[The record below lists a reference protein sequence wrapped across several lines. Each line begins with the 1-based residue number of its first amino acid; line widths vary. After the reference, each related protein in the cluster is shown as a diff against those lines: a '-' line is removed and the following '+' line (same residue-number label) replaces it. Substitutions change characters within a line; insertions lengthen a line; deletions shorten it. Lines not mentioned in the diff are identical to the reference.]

1 MRKLIF
7 ILSALI
13 LSLSVC
19 AQEIEVS
26 GTRKAVRTSGD
37 VGALLL
43 PVAGVTAVLL
53 QKDWQGLKQGV
64 FSGVTTLGVTYA
76 LKYIVKKERPDRS
89 DNHSFPSMHTSTS
102 FAAAAF
108 IQRRYGWKWG
118 LPSYIL
124 STYVGW
130 TRVYGKKHDWWD
142 VAAGAAIGAGSSYI
156 FTRPFARKHNLT
168 ISCCRRRTLRVL
180 CIHELLKE
188 TAAESTAILIK
199 NPLLKN
205 SREDLLYY

>member
-1 MRKLIF
+1 MKRLLF
-7 ILSALI
+7 TLLTFVLSIALF
-13 LSLSVC
+13 
-19 AQEIEVS
+19 AQEIEIT
-26 GTRKAVRTSGD
+26 GARKAVRTTGD
-37 VGALLL
+37 VGAVLL
-43 PVAGVTAVLL
+43 PVAGLTAVLL

-76 LKYIVKKERPDRS
+76 LKYIVKKERPDHS

-108 IQRRYGWKWG
+108 IQRRYGWQWR

-142 VAAGAAIGAGSSYI
+142 VAAGAVIGAGSSYI
-156 FTRPFARKHNLT
+156 FTRPFAKEHNLT
-168 ISCCRRRTLRVL
+168 ISPVAGDGHYGVYASMTF
-180 CIHELLKE
+180 
-188 TAAESTAILIK
+188 
-199 NPLLKN
+199 
-205 SREDLLYY
+205 

>member
-1 MRKLIF
+1 MKRLLF
-7 ILSALI
+7 TLLTFVLSIALF
-13 LSLSVC
+13 
-19 AQEIEVS
+19 AQEIEIT
-26 GTRKAVRTSGD
+26 GARKAVRTTGD
-37 VGALLL
+37 VGAVLL
-43 PVAGVTAVLL
+43 PVAGLTAVLL

-76 LKYIVKKERPDRS
+76 LKYIVKKERPDHS

-108 IQRRYGWKWG
+108 IQRRYGWQWG

-156 FTRPFARKHNLT
+156 FTRPFAKEHNLT
-168 ISCCRRRTLRVL
+168 ISPVAGDGHYGVYASMTF
-180 CIHELLKE
+180 
-188 TAAESTAILIK
+188 
-199 NPLLKN
+199 
-205 SREDLLYY
+205 

>member
-7 ILSALI
+7 ILSALT

-26 GTRKAVRTSGD
+26 GTRKAVRTS
-37 VGALLL
+37 
-43 PVAGVTAVLL
+43 
-53 QKDWQGLKQGV
+53 GV

-156 FTRPFARKHNLT
+156 FTRPFARKYNLT
-168 ISCCRRRTLRVL
+168 ISPVAGDG
-180 CIHELLKE
+180 HYGFY
-188 TAAESTAILIK
+188 ASM
-199 NPLLKN
+199 NF
-205 SREDLLYY
+205 

>member
-89 DNHSFPSMHTSTS
+89 DNHFHPCTHLLLL
-102 FAAAAF
+102 
-108 IQRRYGWKWG
+108 
-118 LPSYIL
+118 LPQPL
-124 STYVGW
+124 SN
-130 TRVYGKKHDWWD
+130 
-142 VAAGAAIGAGSSYI
+142 GAMAGSGDCLP
-156 FTRPFARKHNLT
+156 T
-168 ISCCRRRTLRVL
+168 
-180 CIHELLKE
+180 
-188 TAAESTAILIK
+188 
-199 NPLLKN
+199 
-205 SREDLLYY
+205 YYLHM

>member
-1 MRKLIF
+1 MKRLLF
-7 ILSALI
+7 TLLTFVLSIALF
-13 LSLSVC
+13 
-19 AQEIEVS
+19 AQEIEIT
-26 GTRKAVRTSGD
+26 GARKAVRTTGD
-37 VGALLL
+37 VGAVLL
-43 PVAGVTAVLL
+43 PVAGLTAVLL

-76 LKYIVKKERPDRS
+76 LKYIVKKERPDHS

-108 IQRRYGWKWG
+108 IQRRYGWQWG

-142 VAAGAAIGAGSSYI
+142 VAVGAVIGAGSSYI
-156 FTRPFARKHNLT
+156 FTRPFAKEHNLT
-168 ISCCRRRTLRVL
+168 ISPVAGDGHYGVYASMTF
-180 CIHELLKE
+180 
-188 TAAESTAILIK
+188 
-199 NPLLKN
+199 
-205 SREDLLYY
+205 

>member
-26 GTRKAVRTSGD
+26 GTRTAVRTSGD

-168 ISCCRRRTLRVL
+168 ISPVAGDGHCGFY
-180 CIHELLKE
+180 
-188 TAAESTAILIK
+188 ASM
-199 NPLLKN
+199 NF
-205 SREDLLYY
+205 

>member
-7 ILSALI
+7 ILSALT

-76 LKYIVKKERPDRS
+76 LEHMSKKNVPTVATII
-89 DNHSFPSMHTSTS
+89 HFHPCTSLLCCR
-102 FAAAAF
+102 FC

-168 ISCCRRRTLRVL
+168 IN
-180 CIHELLKE
+180 
-188 TAAESTAILIK
+188 
-199 NPLLKN
+199 NPVAGDGHGSMHL
-205 SREDLLYY
+205 

>member
-1 MRKLIF
+1 MKRLLF
-7 ILSALI
+7 TLLTFVLSIALF
-13 LSLSVC
+13 
-19 AQEIEVS
+19 AQEIEIT
-26 GTRKAVRTSGD
+26 GARKAVRTTGD
-37 VGALLL
+37 VGAVLL
-43 PVAGVTAVLL
+43 PVAGLTAVLLL

-76 LKYIVKKERPDRS
+76 LKYIVKKERPDHS

-108 IQRRYGWKWG
+108 IQRRYGWQWG

-142 VAAGAAIGAGSSYI
+142 VAAGAVIGAGSSYI
-156 FTRPFARKHNLT
+156 FTRPFAKEHNLT
-168 ISCCRRRTLRVL
+168 ISPVAGDGHYGVYASMTF
-180 CIHELLKE
+180 
-188 TAAESTAILIK
+188 
-199 NPLLKN
+199 
-205 SREDLLYY
+205 

>member
-1 MRKLIF
+1 MKRLLF
-7 ILSALI
+7 TLLTFVLSIALF
-13 LSLSVC
+13 
-19 AQEIEVS
+19 AQEIEIT
-26 GTRKAVRTSGD
+26 GARKAVRTTGD
-37 VGALLL
+37 VGAVLL
-43 PVAGVTAVLL
+43 PVTGLTAVLL

-76 LKYIVKKERPDRS
+76 LKYIVKKERPDHS

-108 IQRRYGWKWG
+108 IQRRYGWQWG

-142 VAAGAAIGAGSSYI
+142 VAAGAVIGAGSSYI
-156 FTRPFARKHNLT
+156 FTRPFAKEHNLT
-168 ISCCRRRTLRVL
+168 ISPVAGDGHYGVYASMTF
-180 CIHELLKE
+180 
-188 TAAESTAILIK
+188 
-199 NPLLKN
+199 
-205 SREDLLYY
+205 

>member
-1 MRKLIF
+1 MKRLLF
-7 ILSALI
+7 TLLTFVLSIALF
-13 LSLSVC
+13 
-19 AQEIEVS
+19 AQEIEIT
-26 GTRKAVRTSGD
+26 GARKAVRTTGD
-37 VGALLL
+37 VGAVLL
-43 PVAGVTAVLL
+43 PVAGLTVVLL

-76 LKYIVKKERPDRS
+76 LKYIVKKERPDHS

-108 IQRRYGWKWG
+108 IQRRYGWQWG

-142 VAAGAAIGAGSSYI
+142 VAAGAVIGAGSSYI
-156 FTRPFARKHNLT
+156 FTRPFAKEHNLT
-168 ISCCRRRTLRVL
+168 ISPVAGDGHYGVYASMTF
-180 CIHELLKE
+180 
-188 TAAESTAILIK
+188 
-199 NPLLKN
+199 
-205 SREDLLYY
+205 

>member
-1 MRKLIF
+1 MKRLLF
-7 ILSALI
+7 TLLTFVLSIALF
-13 LSLSVC
+13 
-19 AQEIEVS
+19 AQEIEIT
-26 GTRKAVRTSGD
+26 GARKAVRTTGD
-37 VGALLL
+37 VGAVLL
-43 PVAGVTAVLL
+43 PVAGLTAVLL

-76 LKYIVKKERPDRS
+76 LKYIVKKERPDHS

-108 IQRRYGWKWG
+108 IQRRYGWQWG

-142 VAAGAAIGAGSSYI
+142 VAAGAIIGAGSSYI
-156 FTRPFARKHNLT
+156 FTRPFAKEHNLT
-168 ISCCRRRTLRVL
+168 ISPVAGDGHYGVYASMTF
-180 CIHELLKE
+180 
-188 TAAESTAILIK
+188 
-199 NPLLKN
+199 
-205 SREDLLYY
+205 